1 MWKTMLVSNNQYH
14 FTFWIW
20 TILLSAYASLYF
32 IYMMIVPINWVN
44 IAAYVTELYTSK
56 WRFVSFLI
64 SGIPFSPMIFALI
77 LYLSRTFTE
86 IHLYHGLA
94 TLVIL
99 PFYFIVPES
108 PRWLAQN
115 NKEEQALKVL
125 LKMAKINNK

>member
-1 MWKTMLVSNNQYH
+1 MSCV
-14 FTFWIW
+14 
-20 TILLSAYASLYF
+20 ILCF
-32 IYMMIVPINWVN
+32 
-44 IAAYVTELYTSK
+44 
-56 WRFVSFLI
+56 
-64 SGIPFSPMIFALI
+64 
-77 LYLSRTFTE
+77 RTFTE

-115 NKEEQALKVL
+115 NKEKQALKVL